1 MSIRVRIITLVVAC
15 VLLLA
20 GVIAYRVQVLVHDSA
35 LATFQANAKEQAS
48 RIDDI
53 INTYLRS
60 GENIVKTLTKRPEL
74 LAAKGKL
81 PSFKD
86 TKEAVTPKPET
97 FSPEVRTVYNLLTVT
112 QNLSPNVELVLYG
125 QQDSGYIRG
134 PSLTMAAGY
143 NPLTRGWYKLSA
155 DGSKEFAITD
165 PYVSTTNNIVVTV
178 SAPVKDQ
185 GVVIGVTA
193 VDFIAQPL
201 AETLK
206 QAVIGKQGYF
216 ILLDKNGM
224 VIVDPKSG
232 FDKIAEQ
239 YRVLKKPLDEPLFAA
254 IKASPGGLLE
264 LTRNGVP
271 YVAYVST
278 FEYVGWKGAILLPLE
293 EMRSEAQNI
302 VRNILLISAITALA
316 MICLAAV
323 QTTFITRPLYRLMD
337 RLHRVADN
345 DFTAFDNAPPEK
357 LPEIRVLVASTITM
371 IKQIR
376 ELIKS
381 SEQKALEAQAQSD
394 KAKEALALAEESQ
407 KAAAHALTQGRLE
420 AASRLESI
428 VSNALDSTKTLISQ
442 IARANQGVD
451 EQLLRTGEEEHDIT
465 EMLAALGEVTA
476 NALEAEKHAQVT
488 RSNAEQGSQVVHR
501 VSTVIGEVDKHAITL
516 TGSLNELGAKAQG
529 ISQVMDVISDIAD
542 QTNLLALNAAIEAA
556 RAGEAGRGFA
566 VVADEVRKLA
576 EKTMHAT
583 GEVGSVVRQIQ
594 QGTKES
600 IALADQSSEIVT
612 RCTAL
617 AEEAANALQS
627 ILQVADKTLGQV
639 NLITQSTQI
648 QLKASGHLREE
659 TTEISR
665 RASENVALLHE
676 AQRGVD
682 SIVSLINQINDVVRS
697 LKQ

>member
-1 MSIRVRIITLVVAC
+1 MSIRARIITLIVVC
-15 VLLLA
+15 VVLLV
-20 GVIAYRVQVLVHDSA
+20 GVIAYRVQVLVHASA
-35 LATFQANAKEQAS
+35 LATFQTNAKEESS
-48 RIDDI
+48 RLNDI
-53 INTYLRS
+53 ITTYLSS
-60 GENIVKTLTKRPEL
+60 GESIVKTLAKRPEL

-81 PSFKD
+81 ASFKD
-86 TKEAVTPKPET
+86 TKEVTTPKPESL
-97 FSPEVRTVYNLLTVT
+97 SPEARTVYELLSIT
-112 QNLSPNVELVLYG
+112 QNLAPNVELVLYG
-125 QQDSGYIRG
+125 QEDSGYVKG
-134 PSLTMAAGY
+134 PSLAMAAGY
-143 NPLTRGWYKLSA
+143 NPLTRGWYRQSA

-185 GVVIGVTA
+185 GKVIGVTG

-201 AETLK
+201 VETLRNTI
-206 QAVIGKQGYF
+206 IGTQGYF

-224 VIVDPKSG
+224 VVVDPKSP
-232 FDKIAEQ
+232 FNKIAEQ

-254 IKASPGGLLE
+254 IHACPGGMLE

-271 YVAYVST
+271 HAAYVST
-278 FEYVGWKGAILLPLE
+278 IGYAGWKGAIVLPLE
-293 EMRSEAQNI
+293 EMQAEAQRI
-302 VRNILLISAITALA
+302 IRNILFISAIAALA
-316 MICLAAV
+316 MICLAVV
-323 QTTFITRPLYRLMD
+323 QTTFITRPIYGLMG

-345 DFTAFDNAPPEK
+345 DFTAFDNAPVEK
-357 LPEIRVLVASTITM
+357 LPEIRNLVASTITM

-381 SEQKALEAQAQSD
+381 SEQKAQEAQAQSD

-407 KAAAHALTQGRLE
+407 KAAARALTQGRLE

-442 IARANQGVD
+442 IAKANQGVD
-451 EQLLRTGEEEHDIT
+451 EQRRRTGEGERNIAD
-465 EMLAALGEVTA
+465 MLAALGEVTV

-488 RSNAEQGSQVVHR
+488 RSNADQGSQVVHR
-501 VSTVIGEVDKHAITL
+501 VTTVIGEVDKHAITL
-516 TGSLNELGAKAQG
+516 TGSLNELGTKAQG

-583 GEVGSVVRQIQ
+583 GEVGTVVRQIQ

-612 RCTAL
+612 RCTEL
-617 AEEAANALQS
+617 AEEAAGALQS

-639 NLITQSTQI
+639 NFITQSARTQSE
-648 QLKASGHLREE
+648 ASGRLKEE
-659 TTEISR
+659 TAEITR
-665 RASENVALLHE
+665 KASENVALLHE

-682 SIVSLINQINDVVRS
+682 SIVALINQINDVVRS